1 MTNVTELTINAMFY
15 VYFVVLSGGLAIVTS
30 GFVGLKVY
38 NRQQA
43 KKARKDAVKGQKKRL
58 EGRV

>member
-15 VYFVVLSGGLAIVTS
+15 VYFVVLSVGLAIVTS
-30 GFVGLKVY
+30 GFIGLKVY